1 MQVFMLVLASNQ
13 PEQFDWA
20 INDRMDEIVYFDVPK
35 LRERERMIR
44 QYFDMYILQPSLDKK
59 QRIRL
64 ADSIDYTAKCK
75 EVAARTEGLSGREL
89 SKIAIAWQTMAFS
102 SEDGT
107 LTEEMMDNVV
117 NNAIEANKKKQE
129 WRQHRLP
136 DAHVNLPQLPST
148 SSSEK

>member
-1 MQVFMLVLASNQ
+1 MLVLASNQ

-44 QYFDMYILQPSLDKK
+44 QYFDLYLLQPSMNKK

-64 ADSIDYTAKCK
+64 AENIDYAAKCT

-89 SKIAIAWQTMAFS
+89 SKIAIAWQ
-102 SEDGT
+102 
-107 LTEEMMDNVV
+107 V
-117 NNAIEANKKKQE
+117 I
-129 WRQHRLP
+129 HR
-136 DAHVNLPQLPST
+136 
-148 SSSEK
+148 